1 MDFKKLLQSKQ
12 VVALLKQ
19 LWGILGKKLG
29 VKMPEFPI
37 AEETQTPIKKA
48 SPTKRKP
55 KKVSED

>member
-19 LWGILGKKLG
+19 LWVALGTKLG

-37 AEETQTPIKKA
+37 AEENPTPIKKA
-48 SPTKRKP
+48 SSAKRKP
-55 KKVSED
+55 KKVAED